1 MRWWR
6 FSMVLM
12 AMLAMF
18 PAQVRA
24 ESSLTVQVYKYEN
37 WPPELIDDPEICEGS
52 MTSTDQINFDWGGD
66 IVAGCDYEQVVVHF
80 SGVINVPE
88 MVLLVVAHD
97 DGAILKLNGDY
108 WIDAWR
114 DQGCSYDMVWV
125 EPGSYDFDLWF
136 YENGGSACLQLL
148 WADQNQYSYDPVPA
162 SWFGA
167 APPTTTTSTT
177 TTSTTTST
185 TTTTEPPTTTTEVTT
200 SLPAEVPTT
209 TTQPESP
216 TSAPSTTEGTTTST
230 WVQTTT
236 STTQPQTSSTTA
248 QTETVPATTSTQP
261 LTTPPTQTTT
271 STTSTTTEPP
281 TTVATQTT
289 TESPTTSD
297 PPTPEPTQP
306 ISDEAFTELIQTT
319 FDEPL
324 TDTQLD
330 DALTEIFS
338 RPITPTQFDEL
349 VNVLEGDVL
358 SDEQINDVVAQIIE
372 NEITPDQA
380 TDLATSSEVLSVIT
394 SDLAADIFDAVDV
407 GALDSN
413 AGAEIVDAVQTQSEE
428 IRNEFENEIDVFAGV
443 FDTYVPIGSVVDV
456 STRRTLVAVT
466 ATMGAMVLPAPT
478 TTTRKG
484 K

>member
-6 FSMVLM
+6 CSMVLM
-12 AMLAMF
+12 AVLAMF
-18 PAQVRA
+18 PTRVNA

-88 MVLLVVAHD
+88 MALLVVAHD

-108 WIDAWR
+108 WIDSWR

-136 YENGGSACLQLL
+136 YENGGGACVQLL

-162 SWFGA
+162 SWFDA
-167 APPTTTTSTT
+167 SPATTTTTEPTTTSTT
-177 TTSTTTST
+177 S
-185 TTTTEPPTTTTEVTT
+185 TTTEPPTTTTEVTT
-200 SLPAEVPTT
+200 SVPQMASTT
-209 TTQPESP
+209 TTLPESP

-236 STTQPQTSSTTA
+236 STTQPQMSSITA
-248 QTETVPATTSTQP
+248 PSLTVPATTSEP
-261 LTTPPTQTTT
+261 AISPPTQTT
-271 STTSTTTEPP
+271 STTTTTTTEPP

-289 TESPTTSD
+289 TESPTTSVPNETD
-297 PPTPEPTQP
+297 QTQP
-306 ISDEAFTELIQTT
+306 ISEKAFSELIQTT

-324 TDTQLD
+324 TDAQLD

-338 RPITPTQFDEL
+338 HPITPTQFDEL
-349 VNVLEGDVL
+349 VSVLESDVL
-358 SDEQINDVVAQIIE
+358 SDEQVNTVVANIIE
-372 NEITPDQA
+372 NEITSDQA
-380 TDLATSSEVLSVIT
+380 TNLATSSEVLSVIT

-413 AGAEIVDAVQTQSEE
+413 DGAEIVNAVQTQSQE
-428 IRNEFENEIDVFAGV
+428 IRNEFENQIDVFAGV

-466 ATMGAMVLPAPT
+466 ATMGAMVMPSST
-478 TTTRKG
+478 TNTKRKM

>member
-6 FSMVLM
+6 CSMVLM
-12 AMLAMF
+12 AVLAMF
-18 PAQVRA
+18 PTRVNAD
-24 ESSLTVQVYKYEN
+24 SSLTVQVYKYEN
-37 WPPELIDDPEICEGS
+37 GPPELIDDPEICEGS
-52 MTSTDQINFDWGGD
+52 MTSTDQIDFDWSGD

-80 SGVINVPE
+80 SGVITVPE
-88 MVLLVVAHD
+88 MALLVVAHD
-97 DGAILKLNGDY
+97 DGAVLKLNGDY

-125 EPGSYDFDLWF
+125 EPGEYDFDLWF
-136 YENGGSACLQLL
+136 YENGGGACLQLL
-148 WADQNQYSYDPVPA
+148 WADQNQYWYEPVPA
-162 SWFGA
+162 SWFSS
-167 APPTTTTSTT
+167 APSPTTTSTT
-177 TTSTTTST
+177 TSTTTTST

-200 SLPAEVPTT
+200 SLPPEVPTT

-236 STTQPQTSSTTA
+236 STTQPQISSTTA
-248 QTETVPATTSTQP
+248 QIETVPATTSTQP
-261 LTTPPTQTTT
+261 LTIPPTQTT
-271 STTSTTTEPP
+271 STTTTEAP

-289 TESPTTSD
+289 TESPTASD
-297 PPTPEPTQP
+297 PPTPGESQP
-306 ISDEAFTELIQTT
+306 ISDEAFSELIQTT

-324 TDTQLD
+324 TDAQLD
-330 DALTEIFS
+330 DALAEIFS
-338 RPITPTQFDEL
+338 NPITNEQFDEL
-349 VNVLEGDVL
+349 ISVLEGDVL
-358 SDEQINDVVAQIIE
+358 SGEQVNAVVAKIVE

-380 TDLATSSEVLSVIT
+380 SNLATSSEVLSVIT
-394 SDLAADIFDAVDV
+394 SDLAAEVFDAVDV
-407 GALDSN
+407 GSLDAN
-413 AGAEIVDAVQTQSEE
+413 TGAEIVNAVQTQSEE
-428 IRNEFENEIDVFAGV
+428 IRNEFEQHIDVFAGV

-466 ATMGAMVLPAPT
+466 ATLGAMVIPAPT

>member
-12 AMLAMF
+12 ATLAMF

-37 WPPELIDDPEICEGS
+37 GPPELIDDPEICEGS
-52 MTSTDQINFDWGGD
+52 MTSTDQIDFDWGSD
-66 IVAGCDYEQVVVHF
+66 LVAGCDYEQVVVHF
-80 SGVINVPE
+80 SGQITVPE

-97 DGAILKLNGDY
+97 DGAILKLNGDN

-136 YENGGSACLQLL
+136 YENGGGACLQLL

-177 TTSTTTST
+177 TTSTTTT

-209 TTQPESP
+209 TTLPESP

-236 STTQPQTSSTTA
+236 STTQPQISSTTA
-248 QTETVPATTSTQP
+248 QTETVPATTQP

-306 ISDEAFTELIQTT
+306 ISDEAFAELIQTILLPILINKT
-319 FDEPL
+319 F
-324 TDTQLD
+324 
-330 DALTEIFS
+330 
-338 RPITPTQFDEL
+338 ITVHLQFDIIIFK
-349 VNVLEGDVL
+349 L
-358 SDEQINDVVAQIIE
+358 SARYLI
-372 NEITPDQA
+372 
-380 TDLATSSEVLSVIT
+380 L
-394 SDLAADIFDAVDV
+394 
-407 GALDSN
+407 
-413 AGAEIVDAVQTQSEE
+413 
-428 IRNEFENEIDVFAGV
+428 
-443 FDTYVPIGSVVDV
+443 
-456 STRRTLVAVT
+456 
-466 ATMGAMVLPAPT
+466 
-478 TTTRKG
+478 
-484 K
+484 

>member
-1 MRWWR
+1 
-6 FSMVLM
+6 
-12 AMLAMF
+12 
-18 PAQVRA
+18 
-24 ESSLTVQVYKYEN
+24 
-37 WPPELIDDPEICEGS
+37 
-52 MTSTDQINFDWGGD
+52 
-66 IVAGCDYEQVVVHF
+66 
-80 SGVINVPE
+80 
-88 MVLLVVAHD
+88 
-97 DGAILKLNGDY
+97 
-108 WIDAWR
+108 
-114 DQGCSYDMVWV
+114 
-125 EPGSYDFDLWF
+125 
-136 YENGGSACLQLL
+136 
-148 WADQNQYSYDPVPA
+148 
-162 SWFGA
+162 
-167 APPTTTTSTT
+167 
-177 TTSTTTST
+177 
-185 TTTTEPPTTTTEVTT
+185 
-200 SLPAEVPTT
+200 
-209 TTQPESP
+209 
-216 TSAPSTTEGTTTST
+216 
-230 WVQTTT
+230 
-236 STTQPQTSSTTA
+236 
-248 QTETVPATTSTQP
+248 

-306 ISDEAFTELIQTT
+306 ISDEAFSELIQTT

-324 TDTQLD
+324 TDAQLD

-358 SDEQINDVVAQIIE
+358 SDEQINDVVSQIIE

-380 TDLATSSEVLSVIT
+380 TNLATSSEVLSVIT

>member
-1 MRWWR
+1 
-6 FSMVLM
+6 MVLM
-12 AMLAMF
+12 AVLAMF
-18 PAQVRA
+18 PTRVNAD
-24 ESSLTVQVYKYEN
+24 SSLTVQVYKYEN
-37 WPPELIDDPEICEGS
+37 GPPELIDDPEICEGS
-52 MTSTDQINFDWGGD
+52 MTSTDQIDFDWGGD

-80 SGVINVPE
+80 SGVITVPE
-88 MVLLVVAHD
+88 MALLVVAHD

-125 EPGSYDFDLWF
+125 EPGEYDFDLWF
-136 YENGGSACLQLL
+136 YENGGGACVQLL
-148 WADQNQYSYDPVPA
+148 WADENQYWYEPVPA
-162 SWFGA
+162 SWFRA
-167 APPTTTTSTT
+167 APSPTTTSTT
-177 TTSTTTST
+177 TTTTST
-185 TTTTEPPTTTTEVTT
+185 TTTTEPLTTTTEVTT
-200 SLPAEVPTT
+200 SLPLEVPTT

-236 STTQPQTSSTTA
+236 STTQPQISSTTA

-261 LTTPPTQTTT
+261 LTTPPTQTT
-271 STTSTTTEPP
+271 STTTTEAP

-297 PPTPEPTQP
+297 PPTPGESQP
-306 ISDEAFTELIQTT
+306 ISDEAFSELIQTT

-324 TDTQLD
+324 TDAQLD
-330 DALTEIFS
+330 DALTELFS
-338 RPITPTQFDEL
+338 NPITNDQFDEL
-349 VNVLEGDVL
+349 VSVLEGDVL
-358 SDEQINDVVAQIIE
+358 SDEQVNAVVAQIVE

-380 TDLATSSEVLSVIT
+380 SDLATSSEVLSVIT
-394 SDLAADIFDAVDV
+394 SDLAAEVFDAVDV
-407 GALDSN
+407 GSLDTN
-413 AGAEIVDAVQTQSEE
+413 TGAEIVNAVQTQSEE
-428 IRNEFENEIDVFAGV
+428 IRNQFEQHIDVFAGV

-466 ATMGAMVLPAPT
+466 ATLGAMVIPAPT

>member
-12 AMLAMF
+12 AVLAMS
-18 PAQVRA
+18 PTRVNA
-24 ESSLTVQVYKYEN
+24 ESSLTVQVYKYESF
-37 WPPELIDDPEICEGS
+37 PPELIDDPDICEGS
-52 MTSTDQINFDWGGD
+52 MTSTDQIDFDWGGE

-80 SGVINVPE
+80 SGVITVPE
-88 MVLLVVAHD
+88 MALLVVAHD

-125 EPGSYDFDLWF
+125 EPGEYDFDLWF
-136 YENGGSACLQLL
+136 YENGGGACVQLL
-148 WADQNQYSYDPVPA
+148 WADQNQYWYEPVPA
-162 SWFGA
+162 SWFSS
-167 APPTTTTSTT
+167 APSPTTTTELATTTTTTTTTTSTT
-177 TTSTTTST
+177 TT
-185 TTTTEPPTTTTEVTT
+185 TTTEVPT
-200 SLPAEVPTT
+200 SPPLEASTT
-209 TTQPESP
+209 TIQTESP

-236 STTQPQTSSTTA
+236 STTQPQISSTTA
-248 QTETVPATTSTQP
+248 QIETVPATTQL
-261 LTTPPTQTTT
+261 LTIPPTQTT
-271 STTSTTTEPP
+271 STTTTTTTEPT

-289 TESPTTSD
+289 TESPTTSA
-297 PPTPEPTQP
+297 PPEPDPTQP
-306 ISDEAFTELIQTT
+306 ISDEAFSELMQTT
-319 FDEPL
+319 FDQPL
-324 TDTQLD
+324 TDAQLD

-338 RPITPTQFDEL
+338 NPITNEQFDEL
-349 VNVLEGDVL
+349 VSVLEGDVL
-358 SDEQINDVVAQIIE
+358 SDEQVNAVVAQIVE

-380 TDLATSSEVLSVIT
+380 STLATSSEVLSVIT
-394 SDLAADIFDAVDV
+394 SDLAAEIFDAVDV
-407 GALDSN
+407 GALDAN
-413 AGAEIVDAVQTQSEE
+413 TGAEIVNAVQTQSDE
-428 IRNEFENEIDVFAGV
+428 IRNEFEQHIDVFAGV

-466 ATMGAMVLPAPT
+466 ATLGAMVMPAPT